1 MRFETYVIGFLV
13 AAASSAALTPLVRKL
28 ALARGWVATPGGR
41 NVHTTP
47 TPRVGGIAMFVAFVG
62 TLGGLVGFVP
72 AARELAA
79 EHVDWMIGLFAGGT
93 AMFAVGLY
101 DDLRKMRASY
111 KLATHLFVGA
121 VAWGLGF
128 RIDSIDLPL
137 LPPMSMGIFSMP
149 ITVLWIAGIINAVN
163 LIDGLDGLAAGV
175 VFFASI
181 TNLVVA
187 VLSGSPLVAVWMAV
201 LLGVVFGFLFF
212 NFNPARIFMGDSG
225 SYFLGLVLAVTSISG
240 PFQKASF
247 TVSVLAPLAAL
258 GVPIIDTLF
267 AMLRRI
273 LERRPIFSP
282 DRGHLHHRLLDM
294 GITHRRAVLIIYA
307 ACICLTVASIVVAL
321 GRSWEIGVAL
331 VTIIGVLFGLMR
343 FAGVFEQMTMARR
356 QRQRIRGRETERLR
370 HIVLELP
377 TRLDRAKDEDAVLD
391 VLGWVRDQGGLSFVE
406 VYRYPGTSAEVTPGV
421 PPVLVKRFPPDETAR
436 SADVVTARFPLGPE
450 RRARGD
456 AKFGWSSELGDVSP
470 QTDILLQLV
479 VDAVAARLLAVG
491 STLVVAPEAEDA
503 DRVVTA
509 PVAAPAG
516 VD

>member
-1 MRFETYVIGFLV
+1 MPYETYVLGFLV
-13 AAASSAALTPLVRKL
+13 AAAASAGLTPLVRRL
-28 ALARGWVATPGGR
+28 ALARGWVANPGGR

-62 TLGGLVGFVP
+62 TLGGLVALVP
-72 AARELAA
+72 EARELAG
-79 EHVDWMIGLFAGGT
+79 EHVGWMAALFVGGT
-93 AMFAVGLY
+93 AMFGVGLY
-101 DDLRKMRASY
+101 DDLVKMRALH
-111 KLATHLFVGA
+111 KLLTHLAVGA
-121 VAWGLGF
+121 LAWACGF

-137 LPPMSMGIFSMP
+137 LPAISMGVFSLP
-149 ITVLWIAGIINAVN
+149 VTVFWIAGIINAVN

-187 VLSGSPLVAVWMAV
+187 ILSGSPLVAVWMSV

-225 SYFLGLVLAVTSISG
+225 SYFLGFVLAVTSISG

-294 GITHRRAVLIIYA
+294 GLTHRRAVLIIYA
-307 ACICLTVASIVVAL
+307 ACICLTIASIVVAL
-321 GRSWEIGVAL
+321 GRSWEVGVAL
-331 VTIIGVLFGLMR
+331 VAIIGVLGGLMR
-343 FAGVFEQMTMARR
+343 FAGFFEQMNQARR
-356 QRQRIRGRETERLR
+356 QRQRIRGRETEHLRRLVR
-370 HIVLELP
+370 DLGPRLEAAD
-377 TRLDRAKDEDAVLD
+377 TEERVLD
-391 VLGWVRDQGGLSFVE
+391 VLEWVRSAGGLACVE
-406 VYRYPGTSAEVTPGV
+406 IYRYSGNSGEITPGV
-421 PPVLVKRFPPDETAR
+421 PPILVRRFPPDAPDR
-436 SADVVTARFPLGPE
+436 GADLVTARFPLGPE
-450 RRARGD
+450 NLARGD
-456 AKFGWSSELGDVSP
+456 AKFAWSSELGDVSP

-479 VDAVAARLLAVG
+479 VDALAERLVEVG
-491 STLVVAPEAEDA
+491 SALVAKAEQPAEAEA
-503 DRVVTA
+503 SVLRVAETA
-509 PVAAPAG
+509 K
-516 VD
+516 

>member
-1 MRFETYVIGFLV
+1 MRYETYVVGFL
-13 AAASSAALTPLVRKL
+13 AAAAMSALLTPLVRRL
-28 ALARGWVATPGGR
+28 ALTRGWVATPGGR

-47 TPRVGGIAMFVAFVG
+47 TPRVGGIAMFSAFVV
-62 TLGGLVGFVP
+62 TLGGLIALVP
-72 AARELAA
+72 EARDLAS
-79 EHVDWMIGLFAGGT
+79 EHWNWIVALFAGGT
-93 AMFAVGLY
+93 LMFGVGLY
-101 DDLRKMRASY
+101 DDLRKMRALH
-111 KLATHLFVGA
+111 KLFTHIAVGA
-121 VAWGLGF
+121 LAWACGF

-137 LPPMSMGIFSMP
+137 LPAISMGVFSLP
-149 ITVLWIAGIINAVN
+149 ITVFWIAGIINAVN

-187 VLSGSPLVAVWMAV
+187 ILSGSPLVAVWMSV

-225 SYFLGLVLAVTSISG
+225 SYFLGFVLAVTSISG

-267 AMLRRI
+267 AMVRRV

-307 ACICLTVASIVVAL
+307 ACICLTGASIVVAL
-321 GRSWEIGVAL
+321 GRSWEVGVAL
-331 VTIIGVLFGLMR
+331 VAIIAVLGGLVR
-343 FAGVFEQMTMARR
+343 FAGFFEQMNQARR
-356 QRQRIRGRETERLR
+356 QRQRIRGRETEHLRRLIHALR
-370 HIVLELP
+370 P
-377 TRLDRAKDEDAVLD
+377 RLDAADTEERVLD
-391 VLGWVRDQGGLSFVE
+391 VLEWVRAEGGLSFVE
-406 VYRYPGTSAEVTPGV
+406 IYRYAGDSNEVTPGA
-421 PPVLVKRFPPDETAR
+421 PPVLVRRFPPDTTERTT
-436 SADVVTARFPLGPE
+436 DVVTARFPLGPE
-450 RRARGD
+450 SLARGD

-479 VDAVAARLLAVG
+479 VDAVADRLVEVG
-491 STLVVAPEAEDA
+491 SVLVAKPAEAEEA
-503 DRVVTA
+503 QATVLH
-509 PVAAPAG
+509 VANAAK
-516 VD
+516 